1 MDFTVDNNNSN
12 GFSENTANEC
22 AVTQPPWT
30 ETQLQYV
37 RGEQHSKYMNQQ
49 NKKVISL
56 ETKNRLLI
64 TDVNLTIKN
73 T

>member
-12 GFSENTANEC
+12 DFSENTAKEC

-56 ETKNRLLI
+56 
-64 TDVNLTIKN
+64 
-73 T
+73 